1 LLKEAGYQIGKSY
14 KVWSPGTPAD
24 APFGGQQFAYEQ
36 AGRMP
41 NNFSE
46 EVTRLMAGGATLEA
60 AREAVLSQV
69 RQNFDAFL
77 ADRTPG
83 RPWLYWYGS
92 TTTHRVWVKGSG
104 KRLWGIDPD
113 QLAGRLPAFLP
124 DVPEVREDVA
134 DYLGEC
140 LAFDA
145 QVGVLLKR
153 LEEVGEL
160 ERTLVVVSGDHGM
173 PGVPHGKCKL
183 YDHGVRVPLVIRVP
197 GGKGG
202 RVVEDLVSL
211 VDLAPTLL
219 EVGGAALPAGL
230 VGRSL
235 LPLLRRSESGRLD
248 PARDWVITGRERH
261 VAAAREG
268 NLPYPMR
275 ALRTGEFLYI
285 RNFAPDRWPMGS
297 PGALA
302 GPDMPSTAELET
314 NTFLAFADMD
324 ASPTKAWLIAHRE
337 EPRWRPLYERA
348 FAKRPAEELY
358 DLRKD
363 PDQMHNV
370 ADDPAYAS
378 HKEELARRLMAVLRE
393 AGDPRVVQDG
403 QTFDR
408 PPFTDPVAP
417 GAGKAAKQAKK
428 AKKA

>member
-1 LLKEAGYQIGKSY
+1 
-14 KVWSPGTPAD
+14 
-24 APFGGQQFAYEQ
+24 
-36 AGRMP
+36 
-41 NNFSE
+41 
-46 EVTRLMAGGATLEA
+46 
-60 AREAVLSQV
+60 
-69 RQNFDAFL
+69 
-77 ADRTPG
+77 
-83 RPWLYWYGS
+83 
-92 TTTHRVWVKGSG
+92 
-104 KRLWGIDPD
+104 
-113 QLAGRLPAFLP
+113 
-124 DVPEVREDVA
+124 
-134 DYLGEC
+134 
-140 LAFDA
+140 
-145 QVGVLLKR
+145 
-153 LEEVGEL
+153 
-160 ERTLVVVSGDHGM
+160 
-173 PGVPHGKCKL
+173 
-183 YDHGVRVPLVIRVP
+183 
-197 GGKGG
+197 
-202 RVVEDLVSL
+202 
-211 VDLAPTLL
+211 
-219 EVGGAALPAGL
+219 
-230 VGRSL
+230 
-235 LPLLRRSESGRLD
+235 
-248 PARDWVITGRERH
+248 VITGRERH